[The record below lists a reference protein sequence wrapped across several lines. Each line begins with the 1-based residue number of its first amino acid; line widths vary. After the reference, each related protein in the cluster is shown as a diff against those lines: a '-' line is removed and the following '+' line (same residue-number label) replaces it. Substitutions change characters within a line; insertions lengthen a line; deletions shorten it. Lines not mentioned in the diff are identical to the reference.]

1 VTAALPD
8 GSPAIPAPADF
19 TVLAGVIADGLN
31 LLTETVG
38 GYRRSLIDQGMS
50 ETMADNLAADLAL
63 KLHEQM
69 FTPSKPEPAPPS
81 VGRGKRR

>member
-1 VTAALPD
+1 MTTASPD
-8 GSPAIPAPADF
+8 GPTIPAPADF
-19 TVLAGVIADGLN
+19 TALAGVIADGLN

-38 GYRRSLIDQGMS
+38 GYRKSLIEQGMS

-69 FTPSKPEPAPPS
+69 FTPSKPEPPT